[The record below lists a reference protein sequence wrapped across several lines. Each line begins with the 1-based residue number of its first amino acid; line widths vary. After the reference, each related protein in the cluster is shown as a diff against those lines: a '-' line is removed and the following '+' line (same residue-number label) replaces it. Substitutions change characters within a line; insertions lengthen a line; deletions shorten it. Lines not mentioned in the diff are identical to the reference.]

1 MILRQMWGSLFDCG
15 GQSVWTVLA
24 ALSELANTRIQA
36 HLVMQRALT
45 QQVLCV
51 KYVWVPVVVRGV
63 KVCVLAAA
71 ECMAR
76 LVFVA
81 RDMSAG
87 SVFLQAGLR
96 QSNKAGMASQM
107 HRSAWPGRCASAGEG
122 SGR

>member
-1 MILRQMWGSLFDCG
+1 M
-15 GQSVWTVLA
+15 WTVLA
-24 ALSELANTRIQA
+24 ALSELANVRIQA
-36 HLVMQRALT
+36 HLVMQRALA

-63 KVCVLAAA
+63 KMCVLAVV

-76 LVFVA
+76 LVFA
-81 RDMSAG
+81 GRDMCAG

-96 QSNKAGMASQM
+96 WSNKAGMSSQM
-107 HRSAWPGRCASAGEG
+107 HRSAWQGRCASAGEG